1 MYVWGIIQ
9 KYMSA
14 IDKIKAPIKQEMEKF
29 EPFFRASMQT
39 KVPLLNVIM
48 NYILRRKGKQ
58 MRPMFVFL
66 TSKMLQGEVKESTYT
81 AAALIELLHTATL
94 IHDDVVDESYERR
107 GFFSINALWKSKI
120 SVLVGDYLLSK
131 GLLLAVDN
139 NEFELL
145 KLVSVAVK
153 EMSEGELLQIQQ
165 SRKLNITEEIYSD
178 IIRKKTAALISA
190 CTASGAKSSGADDE
204 MVDKMRL
211 FGEYVGM
218 AFQIK
223 DDLLDYQN
231 NGNIGKPSGND
242 IKEKKLTLP
251 IIHVLN
257 HASGSDK
264 KRILSIVKRHNKNK
278 KKVQEVIDYVI
289 ENGGLDYSIEKMH
302 EYRQKALDILKNI
315 PDNESK
321 QSMIDLVNYVV
332 ERKK

>member
-1 MYVWGIIQ
+1 
-9 KYMSA
+9 MSTV
-14 IDKIKAPIKQEMEKF
+14 DKIKAPIKAEMEKF
-29 EPFFRASMQT
+29 EPFFRSSMQT

-66 TSKMLQGEVKESTYT
+66 TSKMLKNEVGDSTYT

-94 IHDDVVDESYERR
+94 IHDDVVDEAYERR
-107 GFFSINALWKSKI
+107 GFFSVNALWKSKI

-139 NEFELL
+139 NEYELL
-145 KLVSVAVK
+145 KIVSVAVK

-165 SRKLNITEEIYSD
+165 SRKLKITEDIYYD
-178 IIRKKTAALISA
+178 IIRKKTAALIAA
-190 CTASGAKSSGADDE
+190 CTACGAKSSGADDE
-204 MVDKMRL
+204 MVEKMRL
-211 FGEYVGM
+211 FGEHVGM

-231 NGNIGKPSGND
+231 NGSIGKPSGND

-251 IIHVLN
+251 IIHVLKN
-257 HASGSDK
+257 ASLVDQ
-264 KRILSIVKRHNKNK
+264 KRILSIVKRQNKNK
-278 KKVQEVIDYVI
+278 KKVQEVIDFVI
-289 ENGGLDYSIEKMH
+289 EKGGLDYTTKVMLDYKS
-302 EYRQKALDILKNI
+302 KALDILSEMSEG
-315 PDNESK
+315 ESK
-321 QSMIDLVNYVV
+321 SALSSLVEYVV

>member
-1 MYVWGIIQ
+1 
-9 KYMSA
+9 MSTV
-14 IDKIKAPIKQEMEKF
+14 DKIKAPIIKEMEVF
-29 EPFFRASMQT
+29 EPFFRKSMQT

-66 TSKMLQGEVKESTYT
+66 GSKMIKNKVEDATYT

-94 IHDDVVDESYERR
+94 IHDDVVDEAYERR
-107 GFFSINALWKSKI
+107 GFFSVNALWKSKI

-145 KLVSVAVK
+145 KIVSVAVK

-165 SRKLNITEEIYSD
+165 SRKLKITEEIYYD
-178 IIRKKTAALISA
+178 IIRKKTAALIAA
-190 CTASGAKSSGADDE
+190 CTACGAKSAGADDE
-204 MVDKMRL
+204 LVEKMRS
-211 FGEYVGM
+211 FGEHVGM

-231 NGNIGKPSGND
+231 NGGIGKPSGND

-251 IIHVLN
+251 IIHVLKN
-257 HASGSDK
+257 ASASDQ
-264 KRILSIVKRHNKNK
+264 KRILSIVKKHNKNK
-278 KKVQEVIDYVI
+278 KKVQEVIDFVI
-289 ENGGLDYSIEKMH
+289 DNGGLDYTKQIMH
-302 EYRQKALDILKNI
+302 EYCEKALDLLQYI
-315 PDNESK
+315 PESESK
-321 QSMIDLVNYVV
+321 EAMVELVNYVV
-332 ERKK
+332 IRKK

>member
-1 MYVWGIIQ
+1 
-9 KYMSA
+9 MSTA
-14 IDKIKAPIKQEMEKF
+14 EKIKVPIKAEMEKF

-39 KVPLLNVIM
+39 KVPLLNIIM

-66 TSKMLQGEVKESTYT
+66 TSKMLKDQVEDSTFT
-81 AAALIELLHTATL
+81 AASLIELLHTATL
-94 IHDDVVDESYERR
+94 IHDDVVDEAYERR

-139 NEFELL
+139 NEYELL
-145 KLVSVAVK
+145 KIVSVAVK

-165 SRKLNITEEIYSD
+165 SRKLRITEDIYYD
-178 IIRKKTAALISA
+178 IIRKKTAALIAA
-190 CTASGAKSSGADDE
+190 CTACGSKASGADDV
-204 MVDKMRL
+204 MVEKMRL
-211 FGEYVGM
+211 FGEHVGM

-231 NGNIGKPSGND
+231 NGSIGKPSGND

-251 IIHVLN
+251 IIHVLRN
-257 HASGSDK
+257 ASSADQ

-278 KKVQEVIDYVI
+278 NKVQEVINFVI
-289 ENGGLDYSIEKMH
+289 ENGGLEYTTQKMN
-302 EYRQKALDILKNI
+302 EYRSLALDILSEI
-315 PDNESK
+315 PENESK
-321 QSMIDLVNYVV
+321 KALVELVNYVV

>member
-1 MYVWGIIQ
+1 
-9 KYMSA
+9 MSA
-14 IDKIKAPIKQEMEKF
+14 TDKIKAPINEEMEKF
-29 EPFFRASMQT
+29 ELFFRSSMQT

-66 TSKMLQGEVKESTYT
+66 SSKMLKNEVENATYT

-94 IHDDVVDESYERR
+94 IHDDVVDEAYERR

-139 NEFELL
+139 NEFDLL
-145 KLVSVAVK
+145 KIVSVAVK

-165 SRKLNITEEIYSD
+165 SRKLRITEDIYYD
-178 IIRKKTAALISA
+178 IIRKKTAALIAA
-190 CTASGAKSSGADDE
+190 CTACGAKSSGANDE
-204 MVDKMRL
+204 MVEKMRL
-211 FGEYVGM
+211 FGEHVGM

-231 NGNIGKPSGND
+231 NGSIGKPSGND

-251 IIHVLN
+251 IIHVLKN
-257 HASGSDK
+257 ASGADQ

-278 KKVQEVIDYVI
+278 IKVQEVINFVI
-289 ENGGLDYSIEKMH
+289 EKGGLDYTTQKMN
-302 EYRQKALDILKNI
+302 EYRSLALEILSEM
-315 PDNESK
+315 PEGESK
-321 QSMIDLVNYVV
+321 KSMIELVNYVV
-332 ERKK
+332 DRKK

>member
-1 MYVWGIIQ
+1 MIP
-9 KYMSA
+9 MSA
-14 IDKIKAPIKQEMEKF
+14 TDKIKAPINAEMEKF

-39 KVPLLNVIM
+39 NVPLLNVIM

-66 TSKMLQGEVKESTYT
+66 SSKMLKSDVGDSTYT
-81 AAALIELLHTATL
+81 AASLIELLHTATL
-94 IHDDVVDESYERR
+94 IHDDVVDEAYERR

-139 NEFELL
+139 NEYDLL
-145 KLVSVAVK
+145 KIVSVAVK

-165 SRKLNITEEIYSD
+165 SRKLRITEDIYYD
-178 IIRKKTAALISA
+178 IIRKKTAALIAA
-190 CTASGAKSSGADDE
+190 CTACGAKSSGADDE
-204 MVDKMRL
+204 MVEKMRL
-211 FGEYVGM
+211 FGEHVGM

-231 NGNIGKPSGND
+231 NGSIGKPSGND

-251 IIHVLN
+251 IIHVLKN
-257 HASGSDK
+257 ASDSDQ

-278 KKVQEVIDYVI
+278 NKVQEVIRFVI
-289 ENGGLDYSIEKMH
+289 EKGGLDYTTQKMN
-302 EYRQKALDILKNI
+302 EYRSLALDILSEI
-315 PDNESK
+315 PENESK
-321 QSMIDLVNYVV
+321 KALVELVNYVV

>member
-1 MYVWGIIQ
+1 
-9 KYMSA
+9 MSTV
-14 IDKIKAPIKQEMEKF
+14 DKIKAPIKEEMEVF
-29 EPFFRASMQT
+29 EPFFKKSMQT

-48 NYILRRKGKQ
+48 GYILRRKGKQ

-66 TSKMLQGEVKESTYT
+66 SSKMIKNQVEDATYT

-94 IHDDVVDESYERR
+94 IHDDVVDEAYERR
-107 GFFSINALWKSKI
+107 GFFSVNALWKSKI

-145 KLVSVAVK
+145 KIVSVAVK

-165 SRKLNITEEIYSD
+165 SRKLKITEDIYYE
-178 IIRKKTAALISA
+178 IIRKKTAALIAA
-190 CTASGAKSSGADDE
+190 CTACGAKSAGADDE
-204 MVDKMRL
+204 LVEKMRM
-211 FGEYVGM
+211 FGEHVGM

-251 IIHVLN
+251 IIHVLKN
-257 HASGSDK
+257 ASASDQ
-264 KRILSIVKRHNKNK
+264 KRILSIVKKHNKNK
-278 KKVQEVIDYVI
+278 KKVQEVIDFVI
-289 ENGGLDYSIEKMH
+289 DKGGLDYTTQIMH
-302 EYRQKALDILKNI
+302 EYCEKALDLLKDI
-315 PDNESK
+315 PESESK
-321 QSMIDLVNYVV
+321 ESLIELVNYVV
-332 ERKK
+332 IRKK